1 VIHRLY
7 CYRLTRR
14 VPLVEKDMPTLP
26 EHLSSPPDFS
36 GVLVMR
42 SLVLYVCFVDR
53 CLPFCTFSFG
63 HCVVCSSSIYGF
75 WLPLWYLQTLLA
87 KLNYQCFCL
96 VVFIFLLLH
105 VYFLYIYNQ
114 WNTRIQHQYAN
125 KTGQIMLQLTFSAY
139 GPQTLST
146 TLPSFGLC
154 FFL

>member
-1 VIHRLY
+1 MIHRLY

-26 EHLSSPPDFS
+26 EHPSSPPVFS
-36 GVLVMR
+36 GVRVMR

-53 CLPFCTFSFG
+53 CLPLCCLFFFDIRFLIAPLVSSNSSCKIELSVFLFG
-63 HCVVCSSSIYGF
+63 
-75 WLPLWYLQTLLA
+75 
-87 KLNYQCFCL
+87 CFY
-96 VVFIFLLLH
+96 FFLLLH

-125 KTGQIMLQLTFSAY
+125 KTGQIMLPLTLSAY
-139 GPQTLST
+139 GPQTLLT
-146 TLPSFGLC
+146 TLPSFGLW